1 MEKKL
6 MPASFQSNKS
16 FYGKAFVRN
25 ENGET
30 ILRSYNTDV
39 CKIDRNGNFRK
50 LWNGYSKTTL
60 SHVIAF
66 CDAYNIPCNG
76 TKKWWTGLKNDGGKS
91 AQYIV
96 VQSNGLFTH
105 KTQVVFDDYDDAD
118 AYANTLCNRFW
129 FAYVDD
135 MA

>member
-16 FYGKAFVRN
+16 FYGKAHVRE
-25 ENGET
+25 ENGEV

-39 CKIDRNGNFRK
+39 CKIDSKGNFRK

-66 CDAYNIPCNG
+66 CDEYGIACDG
-76 TKKWWTGLKNDGGKS
+76 TKKWWTGLQNEGGKS
-91 AQYIV
+91 EQYV
-96 VQSNGLFTH
+96 VIQTNGLFEH
-105 KTQVVFDDYDDAD
+105 KTQVVFDDYYDAEE
-118 AYANTLCNRFW
+118 YANTLGNRFW
-129 FAYVDD
+129 YAYVDE
-135 MA
+135 A